1 MFKLWIWH
9 DSYLTWNSC
18 FHSKFFFCSEM
29 KKNIL
34 LKRTWQQ
41 TENKENTRGKKRKK
55 GKEKVYWRKRKIV
68 SCTMFFFDSISS
80 HLAVPVCY
88 GGKRE
93 KKLSKHEW
101 NAFDVKAYSSYQSQ
115 SHHCVKWISLKKVK
129 VEFPFNATQ
138 ESTNNN
144 ISLRFERSN
153 CQSINKQT
161 IALLRLIQCKQ
172 LALFITFGGFVT

>member
-1 MFKLWIWH
+1 MIHIWR
-9 DSYLTWNSC
+9 
-18 FHSKFFFCSEM
+18 E
-29 KKNIL
+29 IL
-34 LKRTWQQ
+34 VFIQSFSFAQKW
-41 TENKENTRGKKRKK
+41 KENFCLKEHDNRQKIRKIREEKNEKKVRKK
-55 GKEKVYWRKRKIV
+55 CIEDREKLSRAQCFFSIAFLPIWLFPFV
-68 SCTMFFFDSISS
+68 TME
-80 HLAVPVCY
+80 
-88 GGKRE
+88 RE
-93 KKLSKHEW
+93 KKLSQHEW

-172 LALFITFGGFVT
+172 LALFVTIGGFVT